1 MATILSPIEF
11 RNKVRS
17 TLGAA
22 TDDCG
27 LLCTHPNINKWSKW
41 KPVRYNKE
49 VGITITDLINKKFG
63 LDIVSKSTI
72 FDLLAYYSTNSIW
85 NYLKPTGGS
94 VNEFYRIGDF
104 RGYDH
109 AAYMAFNTTQLNSFY
124 YKTDDKIRNW
134 IYNDQSALTSLI
146 RWDDLGYGDYYFGAC
161 IAKKSDFQ
169 QNTRFTDPF
178 SVKLGETPSTYVDVM
193 IGNLDL
199 GDYVVAQYITNDN
212 VISANQHFIPIP
224 NGYFE
229 VRIKK
234 SALFVIITGTRV
246 GANVDW
252 TLSISNESSS
262 SITLNNVQIIARYS
276 GKTFGSTLES
286 GEKSTS
292 LGSITINAN
301 ATYNNSG
308 TITNCL
314 PNFNI
319 RTGEIYFENT
329 TQTIINTKDFIQ
341 V

>member
-1 MATILSPIEF
+1 MALPNSNI
-11 RNKVRS
+11 S
-17 TLGAA
+17 TTLVGNTLASSSRDVG
-22 TDDCG
+22 T
-27 LLCTHPNINKWSKW
+27 LCTHPNINKWSRW
-41 KPVRYNKE
+41 KPIRSNKV
-49 VGITITDLINKKFG
+49 VGLVEQDLINSKFG
-63 LDIVSKSTI
+63 LDIVSRSTI
-72 FDLLAYYSTNSIW
+72 YDLLTYYSTNSIW
-85 NYLKPTGGS
+85 NYLKPTGGAIS
-94 VNEFYRIGDF
+94 PYRLGDF
-104 RGYDH
+104 RNYDH
-109 AAYMAFNTTQLNSFY
+109 SAYIAFNTTQLNNSY

-146 RWDDLGYGDYYFGAC
+146 RWDELGYGNYYFGAC

-178 SVKLGETPSTYVDVM
+178 SVKLGEAPSTYVDVL

-229 VRIKK
+229 VQIKK

-262 SITLNNVQIIARYS
+262 SITLNNVQIIARYG

-314 PNFNI
+314 PDFNS

>member
-1 MATILSPIEF
+1 MAALPTTEI
-11 RNKVRS
+11 S
-17 TLGAA
+17 TSLVKTALGAGSNDVG
-22 TDDCG
+22 T
-27 LLCTHPNINKWSKW
+27 LCTHQNINKWSKW
-41 KPVRYNKE
+41 KPVSSNKHE
-49 VGITITDLINKKFG
+49 GITTTDLINKKFG
-63 LDIVSKSTI
+63 LDIISKSTI
-72 FDLLAYYSTNSIW
+72 YDLLTYYSKNSIW
-85 NYLKPTGGS
+85 NYLKPTGGAS
-94 VNEFYRIGDF
+94 SPYRLGDF
-104 RGYDH
+104 RNYDH
-109 AAYMAFNTTQLNSFY
+109 SAYKAFNTTQLNSFY
-124 YKTDDKIRNW
+124 YKTDGKIRNW
-134 IYNDQSALTSLI
+134 IYNDQSELTSLI
-146 RWDDLGYGDYYFGAC
+146 RWDDLGYDDYYFGAC

-178 SVKLGETPSTYVDVM
+178 SVKLGEASSTYVDVL
-193 IGNLDL
+193 IGDLDL

-212 VISANQHFIPIP
+212 VIGTDQHFIPIP

-229 VRIKK
+229 VQIKK
-234 SALFVIITGTRV
+234 SALFVIIEGTRE
-246 GANVDW
+246 GADVDW
-252 TLSISNESSS
+252 TLSISNESGS
-262 SITLNNVQIIARYS
+262 SITLNGVQIIARYG

-314 PNFNI
+314 PDFNS

>member
-1 MATILSPIEF
+1 MALPNSNISTSL
-11 RNKVRS
+11 VRS
-17 TLGAA
+17 AIGAA
-22 TDDCG
+22 TNDVG
-27 LLCTHPNINKWSKW
+27 SLCIHPNINKWSKW
-41 KPVRYNKE
+41 KPIRSNKIA
-49 VGITITDLINKKFG
+49 GIVAQDLINSKFG
-63 LDIVSKSTI
+63 LDIVSRSTI
-72 FDLLAYYSTNSIW
+72 YDLLTYYSTNSIW
-85 NYLKPTGGS
+85 NYLKPTGGAIS
-94 VNEFYRIGDF
+94 NYRLGDF

-109 AAYMAFNTTQLNSFY
+109 AAYMAFNTTQLDSFY
-124 YKTDDKIRNW
+124 YKTDNKIRNW

-146 RWDDLGYGDYYFGAC
+146 RWDELEYGSYYFGAC

-178 SVKLGETPSTYVDVM
+178 SIKLGEAPSTYVDVM

-229 VRIKK
+229 VQIKK

-262 SITLNNVQIIARYS
+262 SITLNGVQIIARYA

-314 PNFNI
+314 PNFNTRI
-319 RTGEIYFENT
+319 GEIYFENT
-329 TQTIINTKDFIQ
+329 TQTIINAKDFIQ
-341 V
+341 I

>member
-1 MATILSPIEF
+1 MAALPNSNI
-11 RNKVRS
+11 S
-17 TLGAA
+17 TSLVKSAIGAA
-22 TDDCG
+22 TNDVG
-27 LLCTHPNINKWSKW
+27 SLCTHANVNRWSKW
-41 KPVRYNKE
+41 KPIRSNKIA
-49 VGITITDLINKKFG
+49 GIVAQDLINSKFG
-63 LDIVSKSTI
+63 LDIVSRSTI
-72 FDLLAYYSTNSIW
+72 YDLLTYYSTNSIW
-85 NYLKPTGGS
+85 NYLKPTGGAIS
-94 VNEFYRIGDF
+94 NYRLGDF

-109 AAYMAFNTTQLNSFY
+109 AAYMAFNTTQLDSFY

-229 VRIKK
+229 VQIKK

-292 LGSITINAN
+292 LGSITINEN

-314 PNFNI
+314 PDFNT

>member
-1 MATILSPIEF
+1 MALPTTGISTGLVKATIGA
-11 RNKVRS
+11 S
-17 TLGAA
+17 TNEVGA
-22 TDDCG
+22 
-27 LLCTHPNINKWSKW
+27 LCTHPNINKWSRW
-41 KPVRYNKE
+41 KPVSSNKHE
-49 VGITITDLINKKFG
+49 GITIADLINKKFG
-63 LDIVSKSTI
+63 FDIISKSTI
-72 FDLLAYYSTNSIW
+72 FDLLTYYSTNSIW
-85 NYLKPTGGS
+85 NYLKPTGGAS
-94 VNEFYRIGDF
+94 SPYRLGDF
-104 RGYDH
+104 RNYDH
-109 AAYMAFNTTQLNSFY
+109 SAYKSFNTTQLNNFY

-146 RWDDLGYGDYYFGAC
+146 RWDELGYDNYYFGAC

-178 SVKLGETPSTYVDVM
+178 SVKLGEAPSTYVDVL

-212 VISANQHFIPIP
+212 VIGTNQHFIPIP
-224 NGYFE
+224 DGYFE
-229 VRIKK
+229 VQIKK
-234 SALFVIITGTRV
+234 SALFVIITGIRV
-246 GANVDW
+246 GADVDW

-262 SITLNNVQIIARYS
+262 SITLNDVQIIARYA

-314 PNFNI
+314 PNFNT

>member
-1 MATILSPIEF
+1 MALPNSNISTTL
-11 RNKVRS
+11 VGT
-17 TLGAA
+17 TLGSGSRDVG
-22 TDDCG
+22 T
-27 LLCTHPNINKWSKW
+27 LCTHPNINKWSRW
-41 KPVRYNKE
+41 KPISSNKHE
-49 VGITITDLINKKFG
+49 GIIIADLINKKFG

-85 NYLKPTGGS
+85 NYLKPTGGAS
-94 VNEFYRIGDF
+94 SPYRLGDF
-104 RGYDH
+104 RNYDH
-109 AAYMAFNTTQLNSFY
+109 LAYMAFNTTQLNSFY

-193 IGNLDL
+193 IGDLSL

-229 VRIKK
+229 VQIKK

-301 ATYNNSG
+301 ATYNNSS

-314 PNFNI
+314 PDFNT

>member
-1 MATILSPIEF
+1 MAALPTTGISTSLV
-11 RNKVRS
+11 KT

-22 TDDCG
+22 TNDVG
-27 LLCTHPNINKWSKW
+27 SLCSHPNINKWSKW
-41 KPVRYNKE
+41 KPVSSNKHE
-49 VGITITDLINKKFG
+49 GITTTDLINKKFG
-63 LDIVSKSTI
+63 LDIISKSTI
-72 FDLLAYYSTNSIW
+72 FDLLTYYSTNSIW
-85 NYLKPTGGS
+85 NYLKPAGGAS
-94 VNEFYRIGDF
+94 SPYRLGDF
-104 RGYDH
+104 RNYDH
-109 AAYMAFNTTQLNSFY
+109 SAYKAFNTTQLNSFY

-146 RWDDLGYGDYYFGAC
+146 RWDDFGYGDYYFGAC

-178 SVKLGETPSTYVDVM
+178 SVKLGEAPSTYVDVL

-212 VISANQHFIPIP
+212 VIGANQHFIPIP
-224 NGYFE
+224 DGYFE
-229 VRIKK
+229 VQIKK
-234 SALFVIITGTRV
+234 SALFVIITGIRV
-246 GANVDW
+246 GADVDW
-252 TLSISNESSS
+252 TLSISNESGS
-262 SITLNNVQIIARYS
+262 SITLNDVQIIARYG

-301 ATYNNSG
+301 ATYNNNG

-314 PNFNI
+314 PNFNS